1 MVSLEFFFVV
11 MVHFSFYML
20 SILYKELK
28 SCYSNNY
35 AMLLFI
41 ICNRFKNIIYW
52 ESIVLSNY
60 EIITFK

>member
-41 ICNRFKNIIYW
+41 ICNRSRI
-52 ESIVLSNY
+52 LSFGKALY
-60 EIITFK
+60 YRIMK